1 MQDGN
6 FFTYIVASL
15 TQTLYIGITR
25 DIEKRI
31 FDHKCKLLE
40 GFASTY
46 NCDRLVWF
54 ESFDDPQS
62 AIAREKQ
69 LKGWTRA
76 KKIALIEKTNPAWT
90 DLSEEWWTSEQAVW
104 AQK

>member
-6 FFTYIVASL
+6 FFTYIVASP
-15 TQTLYIGITR
+15 TQALYIGITR

-54 ESFDDPQS
+54 ESFGDPQS
-62 AIAREKQ
+62 AIVREKQ

-76 KKIALIEKTNPAWT
+76 KKITLIEKTNPAWA
-90 DLSEEWWTSEQAVW
+90 DLSEKWWTSEQAVW
-104 AQK
+104 GQK

>member
-6 FFTYIVASL
+6 FFTYIVASRSL
-15 TQTLYIGITR
+15 ALYIGITR

-31 FDHKCKLLE
+31 FEHKCKLLD
-40 GFASTY
+40 GFPTTY

-54 ESFDDPQS
+54 ESFGDPHS

-69 LKGWTRA
+69 LKGLTRA
-76 KKIALIEKTNPAWT
+76 KKIALIEKTNPTWM
-90 DLSEEWWTSEQAVW
+90 DLSASWWSSEQMAWVRN
-104 AQK
+104 